1 MFQPEMQ
8 ALRDQVD
15 ALTARV
21 AALEAARTRPKKRK
35 AVQVHVQSEFCRKA
49 QKLALRFPQVAS
61 GIVVKA
67 KTHQGK
73 LRQVGPVF
81 VAPHLSV
88 EEGSLVLSRV
98 LRCCINTS
106 DPAQVLY
113 ATLPCEHASWSLVGS
128 TWIKASYTSWTSEL
142 ADLTG
147 LKPDVCEIM
156 AAYEDDV
163 FARSTLSL
171 GLRQSVL
178 LGSRVGVVWDA
189 LCPLS
194 SAQVQVET
202 APLAVHLAE
211 FVRRN
216 SVLVPV
222 ILDKQSGSTLEL
234 TLCSVALVRHACDV
248 DSNAPFYL
256 ATVVQLGYA
265 FEASEEL
272 GADLGTED
280 QSAKSARW
288 VLNAGA
294 SNTCAVVREGTSAS
308 FFVGT
313 VDRKSVF
320 DKSPCEVCGSTRH
333 AGMCADKFSRSWQ
346 GYEVQMIPRLSSIL
360 SYKGPPRPYV
370 WASAN
375 GKLSW
380 ANRRLKFQ

>member
-1 MFQPEMQ
+1 MFQPEVQ

-21 AALEAARTRPKKRK
+21 AALEAARARPKKRK
-35 AVQVHVQSEFCRKA
+35 AVQVQSEFSRKA

-98 LRCCINTS
+98 LRCCIKTS

-113 ATLPCEHASWSLVGS
+113 ATLPREHASWSLVGS
-128 TWIKASYTSWTSEL
+128 SWIKASYTSWTSEL
-142 ADLTG
+142 AAWTG
-147 LKPDVCEIM
+147 LKTDVCEIV

-163 FARSTLSL
+163 FARSTSSL
-171 GLRQSVL
+171 GLHQSVL

-189 LCPLS
+189 LCPLLSDS
-194 SAQVQVET
+194 SAQVQIAT
-202 APLAVHLAE
+202 APLAVHVAE
-211 FVRRN
+211 FVRYN

-222 ILDKQSGSTLEL
+222 ILDKRSGSTLEL
-234 TLCSVALVRHACDV
+234 TLCSVALMRHAYPV
-248 DSNAPFYL
+248 DSDAPFYL
-256 ATVVQLGYA
+256 ATVVQLGYV
-265 FEASEEL
+265 FEAEFGMSE
-272 GADLGTED
+272 
-280 QSAKSARW
+280 QSAKSVPW
-288 VLNAGA
+288 VLDAGA
-294 SNTCAVVREGTSAS
+294 SDTCAVVREGTSAS

-320 DKSPCEVCGSTRH
+320 DKSPCEVCGSTHH

-346 GYEVQMIPRLSSIL
+346 GHEVQMIPRKSSIL
-360 SYKGPPRPYV
+360 SYKGPPRPHV

-375 GKLSW
+375 GKLVG
-380 ANRRLKFQ
+380 Q